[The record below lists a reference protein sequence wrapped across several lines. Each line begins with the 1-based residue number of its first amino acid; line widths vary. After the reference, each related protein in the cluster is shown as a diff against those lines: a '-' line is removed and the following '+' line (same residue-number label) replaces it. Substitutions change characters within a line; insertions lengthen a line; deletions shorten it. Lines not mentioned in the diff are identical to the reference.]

1 MSVALGKTL
10 KGTRRSAIRS
20 DTPPGEGMKEQ
31 IDNYLGK
38 LTATIDNLDREE
50 IEKCAE
56 VLLKA
61 YWSGNQIFVCGNG
74 GSAATASHFAV
85 DINKGVSLGLERKF
99 RVIPLTDNMATITAY
114 TNDLNYDVI
123 FVEQLKNYFR
133 EGDVVIGI
141 SGSGNSKNV
150 LNAIAYANENGGVT
164 VGWTGYLGGRLKEM
178 SQYSIN
184 ANVEDMQLSEDIHMI
199 STHLMMKT
207 LCSKLGAA
215 ECSA

>member
-1 MSVALGKTL
+1 
-10 KGTRRSAIRS
+10 
-20 DTPPGEGMKEQ
+20 MKEQ
-31 IDNYLGK
+31 IDNYLGDLK
-38 LTATIDNLDREE
+38 ATLDNLDRGE

-56 VLLKA
+56 VLLEA
-61 YWSGNQIFVCGNG
+61 YWNGKQIFVCGNG

-85 DINKGVSLGLERKF
+85 DINKGVTFELETKF

-114 TNDLNYDVI
+114 SNDANYDVI

-133 EGDVVIGI
+133 EGDIVIGI

-150 LNAIAYANENGGVT
+150 LNAIDYANENGGIT
-164 VGWTGYLGGRLKEM
+164 VGWTGYTGGKLKEI
-178 SQYSIN
+178 STHSIN
-184 ANVEDMQLSEDIHMI
+184 ANVEDMQISEDVHMI
-199 STHLMMKT
+199 LTHLMMKT